1 MESAKTLSKPLSM
14 HVQLS
19 KDECPKSNIEKEF
32 TIKIPYHSVVGS
44 LIYAMITIRPDI
56 AFVVEIVSR
65 FLLNLGKKHW
75 EVVKIILRN
84 VGCSD
89 NRKSTLGY
97 IFQFMG
103 GAISWRSRLQ
113 ECTTLTTTKSKYVAS
128 TEAFKEAIWL
138 SILACDMGTTQYT
151 MQKTKKIGVQYHFI

>member
-1 MESAKTLSKPLSM
+1 MCITRDRSNGCIYLSQSKYICKIFQWFNMESAKTLSKPLSM

-97 IFQFMG
+97 IFQFIRG
-103 GAISWRSRLQ
+103 
-113 ECTTLTTTKSKYVAS
+113 V
-128 TEAFKEAIWL
+128 
-138 SILACDMGTTQYT
+138 ILL
-151 MQKTKKIGVQYHFI
+151 KIVTSHNRFTRT

>member
-1 MESAKTLSKPLSM
+1 MNKCLCLDVSIIQCTN
-14 HVQLS
+14 
-19 KDECPKSNIEKEF
+19 SN
-32 TIKIPYHSVVGS
+32 YVGS
-44 LIYAMITIRPDI
+44 SN
-56 AFVVEIVSR
+56 SR
-65 FLLNLGKKHW
+65 KATS
-75 EVVKIILRN
+75 R
-84 VGCSD
+84 
-89 NRKSTLGY
+89 Y